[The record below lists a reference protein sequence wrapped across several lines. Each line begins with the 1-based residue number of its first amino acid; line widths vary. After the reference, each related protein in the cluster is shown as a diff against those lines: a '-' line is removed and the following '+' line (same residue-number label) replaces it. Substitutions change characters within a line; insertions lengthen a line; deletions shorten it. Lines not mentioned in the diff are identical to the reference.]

1 MRLTKTVSI
10 GHNELR
16 IESVDPTHNTV
27 IEDGEPEPVS
37 EEAGSGERALVE
49 RPPRLLRVKLWQAIA
64 GMTAAIAIASLL
76 VISDLAVS
84 LARRTNY
91 VNRRVAAMNAI
102 VRTLRRQTAVEQR
115 KLGSE
120 RERASVGEVFE
131 KILFAADLRAIKLTV
146 PVEKE
151 RAREKTIL
159 QSTGAELPAGR
170 LAMSE
175 SADAA
180 MLEANGLKPTGTFDV
195 YRIWW
200 MPRHGAPIWAA
211 DFLVGDDGLAM
222 VPVDLPPGREK
233 GMSLA
238 ITLENESYSDAPDG
252 PIALRG
258 EFSPLPGPHKSRR

>member
-1 MRLTKTVSI
+1 M
-10 GHNELR
+10 
-16 IESVDPTHNTV
+16 DPTHNTV
-27 IEDGEPEPVS
+27 IEDGESEPRT
-37 EEAGSGERALVE
+37 EERVVAELPSVE
-49 RPPRLLRVKLWQAIA
+49 RPPLLQRVKLWQAIT
-64 GMTAAIAIASLL
+64 GMAVAIAIASFIVTLEL
-76 VISDLAVS
+76 SAALQ
-84 LARRTNY
+84 RRTNY
-91 VNRRVAAMNAI
+91 VNRRVAALNAV
-102 VRTLRRQTAVEQR
+102 VRTLRRQKAAEQR
-115 KLGSE
+115 KLGSV

-131 KILFAADLRAIKLTV
+131 KILFAPDLRAIKLTV
-146 PVEKE
+146 PAEKD
-151 RAREKTIL
+151 RAREKSVV
-159 QSTGAELPAGR
+159 QSSGAELPAGR

-233 GMSLA
+233 GMALA
-238 ITLENESYSDAPDG
+238 ITLENESYSEEPNG

-258 EFSPLPGPHKSRR
+258 ELAQLPVPHKARR

>member
-1 MRLTKTVSI
+1 
-10 GHNELR
+10 
-16 IESVDPTHNTV
+16 VDPTHNTV
-27 IEDGEPEPVS
+27 IEDGESEPRT
-37 EEAGSGERALVE
+37 EERVVAELPSVE
-49 RPPRLLRVKLWQAIA
+49 RPPLLQRVKLWQAIT
-64 GMTAAIAIASLL
+64 GMAVAIAIASFIVTLEL
-76 VISDLAVS
+76 SAALQ
-84 LARRTNY
+84 RRTNY
-91 VNRRVAAMNAI
+91 VNRRVAALNAV
-102 VRTLRRQTAVEQR
+102 VRTLRRQKAAEQR
-115 KLGSE
+115 KLGSV

-131 KILFAADLRAIKLTV
+131 KILFAPDLRAIKLTV
-146 PVEKE
+146 PAEKD
-151 RAREKTIL
+151 RAREKSVV
-159 QSTGAELPAGR
+159 QSSGAELPAGR

-233 GMSLA
+233 GMALA
-238 ITLENESYSDAPDG
+238 ITLENESYSEEPNG

-258 EFSPLPGPHKSRR
+258 ELAQLPVPHKARR

>member
-1 MRLTKTVSI
+1 M
-10 GHNELR
+10 
-16 IESVDPTHNTV
+16 DPTHNTV
-27 IEDGEPEPVS
+27 IEDGESAPASEGRVS
-37 EEAGSGERALVE
+37 AELPPVE
-49 RPPRLLRVKLWQAIA
+49 RPPRMLRVKLWQAIA
-64 GMTAAIAIASLL
+64 GMSVAIAIASLL

-91 VNRRVAAMNAI
+91 VNRRVAALNAT
-102 VRTLRRQTAVEQR
+102 VRTLRHQTAVEQR

-120 RERASVGEVFE
+120 RERVSVGEVFE
-131 KILFAADLRAIKLTV
+131 KILFAPDLRTIKLAA
-146 PVEKE
+146 PVEKD
-151 RAREKTIL
+151 RAREKSMV
-159 QSTGAELPAGR
+159 QSAGVDLPAGR

-238 ITLENESYSDAPDG
+238 ITLENESYSEEPNG

-258 EFSPLPGPHKSRR
+258 ELAQLPGPHKSRR

>member
-1 MRLTKTVSI
+1 M
-10 GHNELR
+10 
-16 IESVDPTHNTV
+16 DPTHNTV
-27 IEDGEPEPVS
+27 IEDGEPEAGS
-37 EEAGSGERALVE
+37 EESKSVELPPVE
-49 RPPRLLRVKLWQAIA
+49 RPPLLQRVKLWRAIA
-64 GMTAAIAIASLL
+64 GMSAAIAIASLI

-91 VNRRVAAMNAI
+91 VNHRVAALNAI

-115 KLGSE
+115 KLGSV

-131 KILFAADLRAIKLTV
+131 KILFAPDLRAIELAA
-146 PVEKE
+146 PVEKD
-151 RAREKTIL
+151 RAREKSMV
-159 QSTGAELPAGR
+159 QSAGADLPAGR

-200 MPRHGAPIWAA
+200 MPRRGAPIWAA

-222 VPVDLPPGREK
+222 VPVDLPSGREK

-238 ITLENESYSDAPDG
+238 ITLENESYSDEPNG

-258 EFSPLPGPHKSRR
+258 ELVQLPGPHKARR

>member
-1 MRLTKTVSI
+1 
-10 GHNELR
+10 
-16 IESVDPTHNTV
+16 VDPTHNNV
-27 IEDGEPEPVS
+27 IEDGEPD
-37 EEAGSGERALVE
+37 AGSGERRSGERTSAE
-49 RPPRLLRVKLWQAIA
+49 RPPLLQRVKLWQAIA
-64 GMTAAIAIASLL
+64 GMSAAIAIASFIVTLEL
-76 VISDLAVS
+76 SAALQ
-84 LARRTNY
+84 RRTNY
-91 VNRRVAAMNAI
+91 VNRRVAALNAT

-120 RERASVGEVFE
+120 RERVSVGEVFE
-131 KILFAADLRAIKLTV
+131 KILFAPDLRTIKLAA
-146 PVEKE
+146 PVEKD
-151 RAREKTIL
+151 RAREKTMV
-159 QSTGAELPAGR
+159 QSPGAELPAGR

-200 MPRHGAPIWAA
+200 MPRHGAPTWVA

-238 ITLENESYSDAPDG
+238 ITLENESYSDEPDG

-258 EFSPLPGPHKSRR
+258 ELSQLPGPHKARR

>member
-1 MRLTKTVSI
+1 
-10 GHNELR
+10 
-16 IESVDPTHNTV
+16 VDPTHNTV
-27 IEDGEPEPVS
+27 IEDGESEPRT
-37 EEAGSGERALVE
+37 EERVVAELPSVE
-49 RPPRLLRVKLWQAIA
+49 RPPLLQRIKLWQAIA
-64 GMTAAIAIASLL
+64 GMSVAIAIASFIVTLEL
-76 VISDLAVS
+76 SAALQ
-84 LARRTNY
+84 RRTNY
-91 VNRRVAAMNAI
+91 VNRRVAALNAV
-102 VRTLRRQTAVEQR
+102 VRTLRRQKAAEQR
-115 KLGSE
+115 KLGSV

-131 KILFAADLRAIKLTV
+131 KILFAPDLRAIKLTV
-146 PVEKE
+146 PAEKD
-151 RAREKTIL
+151 RAREKSVV
-159 QSTGAELPAGR
+159 QSSGAELPAGR

-233 GMSLA
+233 GMALA
-238 ITLENESYSDAPDG
+238 ITLENESYSEEPNG

-258 EFSPLPGPHKSRR
+258 ELAQLPVPHKARR